1 MEQLFV
7 LEKRKIMTFV
17 KRLNRFVTKYTL
29 ALFSVS
35 KAEKK
40 KISPQT
46 LSRKT
51 SKFNKAVF

>member
-40 KISPQT
+40 NFPPNFK
-46 LSRKT
+46 
-51 SKFNKAVF
+51 

>member
-17 KRLNRFVTKYTL
+17 KRLNRFVTKHTL

-40 KISPQT
+40 NFPPN

>member
-1 MEQLFV
+1 
-7 LEKRKIMTFV
+7 MTFV

-40 KISPQT
+40 K
-46 LSRKT
+46 K
-51 SKFNKAVF
+51 KFPPNFK

>member
-17 KRLNRFVTKYTL
+17 KRLNRFVTKHTL
-29 ALFSVS
+29 AFSVS

-40 KISPQT
+40 NFPPNFK
-46 LSRKT
+46 
-51 SKFNKAVF
+51 